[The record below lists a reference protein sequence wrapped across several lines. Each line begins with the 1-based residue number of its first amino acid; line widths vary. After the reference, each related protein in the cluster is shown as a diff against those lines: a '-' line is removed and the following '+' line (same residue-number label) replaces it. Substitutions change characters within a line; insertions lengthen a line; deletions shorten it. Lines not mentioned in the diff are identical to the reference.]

1 MAADKLAE
9 DLKRRVGDLLF
20 RRRTVPDRH
29 GCRTQSR
36 HAGSKANVTDDD
48 ATVIAKIARARVN
61 GFPDHYSRPAV
72 VEADREGYWA
82 RGSSTRP
89 K

>member
-1 MAADKLAE
+1 MTSSFDVEPFRIGTDAE
-9 DLKRRVGDLLF
+9 LRA
-20 RRRTVPDRH
+20 
-29 GCRTQSR
+29 R

-48 ATVIAKIARARVN
+48 ATVIAQIARARVN

-72 VEADREGYWA
+72 VEADREGFWA